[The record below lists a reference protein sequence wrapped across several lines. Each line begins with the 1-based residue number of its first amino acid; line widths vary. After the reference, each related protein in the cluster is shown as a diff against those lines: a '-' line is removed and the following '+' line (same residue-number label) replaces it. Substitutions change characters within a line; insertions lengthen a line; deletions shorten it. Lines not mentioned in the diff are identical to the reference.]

1 MATRKAVAPPPPP
14 PGFEII
20 PASVP
25 PPPPGFELID
35 GATPVNPYQ
44 HPGGAKPAPYRTIK
58 EREDAAIEAI
68 PPALAVVATLPVSG
82 PAAFGGLALRGF
94 GGLVRAALARAG
106 TAAVAGG
113 VGSALASNVQL
124 MRDTPNKP
132 KDSREIVTRALSS
145 AAFEGGTQL
154 GSEVVG
160 AIPGALMAGAGRIV
174 KAAPKS
180 TGGQRF
186 FRAKWD
192 ALAKAQ
198 DATRE
203 AKSEA
208 ANEIVNTLSAHAEP
222 HEVGEIGADAVKKFF
237 DDTFRAK
244 EREQYVAFQDALKG
258 SKIDYTDVAYDLIAL
273 ENARPKAKGGLSK
286 FTEADAEW
294 ADLID
299 RMRKGQKAKVVPTDK
314 GASRVTGV
322 LGEELAPE
330 RVGKFRI
337 EPAPNAVERGDA
349 VVVARSAV
357 SQRLHD
363 VRSTGGYTREYV
375 EGLERTLSALDR
387 KIKDAAF
394 DVDPVLA
401 AGYSELLKFSGS
413 RREMLKQAFVQM
425 ASKRQGDLAKN
436 LLVAGHPEWVNTF
449 RTMMAEGAV
458 SPADFAKVQRAGV
471 ESLLLR
477 TKGTGE
483 KVLDLENFATRL
495 DATGAAGRRL
505 FSDPN
510 AKRLVDNLREMSL
523 ELKAMPKTPQQA
535 GIPYTGTVESKLGE
549 IAASA
554 VGFKLT
560 NIVFLPR
567 EAYAMMNKA
576 IVKVA
581 DNPQAYRK
589 LMAAVRA
596 AKTAGKVSPTAA
608 NLAAD
613 AFRTAN
619 VYDSV
624 KGLFEPQ
631 MAPAHEVQR

>member
-1 MATRKAVAPPPPP
+1 MPKYEAVDLPKKYEAVDL
-14 PGFEII
+14 G
-20 PASVP
+20 S
-25 PPPPGFELID
+25 
-35 GATPVNPYQ
+35 ATPVNPYQ
-44 HPGGAKPAPYRTIK
+44 HPRGGSGAPYTQT
-58 EREDAAIEAI
+58 REEKIDTALTALPAVAAT
-68 PPALAVVATLPVSG
+68 VATLPVSG
-82 PAAFGGLALRGF
+82 PAAFGGLAATGF
-94 GGLVRAALARAG
+94 RGLVQSALLRTAIGANAGGTGSLIASGLQTAMGTPGKPAGIKDAAMRAA
-106 TAAVAGG
+106 TSAAV
-113 VGSALASNVQL
+113 
-124 MRDTPNKP
+124 
-132 KDSREIVTRALSS
+132 
-145 AAFEGGTQL
+145 EGGTQL
-154 GSEVVG
+154 GGEVLG

-208 ANEIVNTLSAHAEP
+208 ASEIVNTLSAHVEP
-222 HEVGEIGADAVKKFF
+222 HEVGEIGADAAKKFR
-237 DDTFRAK
+237 DTFRAK
-244 EREQYVAFQDALKG
+244 EREQYAAFEAALSDKT
-258 SKIDYTDVAYDLIAL
+258 IDYRDIADGILKL
-273 ENARPKAKGGLSK
+273 EARRPVAKGGLKAISDADSK
-286 FTEADAEW
+286 WYSIVDA
-294 ADLID
+294 
-299 RMRKGQKAKVVPTDK
+299 MREGQKAKVVPTDK

-349 VVVARSAV
+349 VVRARSAI

-363 VRSTGGYTREYV
+363 LESGKLGLAEGYTKEYV
-375 EGLERTLSALDR
+375 DGLRDLLRGLDD
-387 KIKDAAF
+387 KITTAAYEKDPLLG
-394 DVDPVLA
+394 V
-401 AGYSELLKFSGS
+401 GYKSLKEFSGS
-413 RREMLKQAFVQM
+413 HREVLKQSFVQM

-510 AKRLVDNLREMSL
+510 SKRLVNNLREMSL

-596 AKTAGKVSPTAA
+596 AKTAGKVSPTVA

>member
-1 MATRKAVAPPPPP
+1 MPKYEAVDLPKKYEAVDL
-14 PGFEII
+14 G
-20 PASVP
+20 S
-25 PPPPGFELID
+25 
-35 GATPVNPYQ
+35 ATPVNPYQ
-44 HPGGAKPAPYRTIK
+44 HPRGGSGAPYTQT
-58 EREDAAIEAI
+58 REEKIDTALTALPAVAAT
-68 PPALAVVATLPVSG
+68 VATLPVSG
-82 PAAFGGLALRGF
+82 PAAFGGLAATGF
-94 GGLVRAALARAG
+94 RGLVQSALLRTAIGANAGGTGSLIASGLQTAMGTPGKPAGIKDAAIRAA
-106 TAAVAGG
+106 TSAAV
-113 VGSALASNVQL
+113 
-124 MRDTPNKP
+124 
-132 KDSREIVTRALSS
+132 
-145 AAFEGGTQL
+145 EGGTQL
-154 GSEVVG
+154 GGEVLG

-186 FRAKWD
+186 FKAKWD

-208 ANEIVNTLSAHAEP
+208 ASEIVNTLSAHVEP
-222 HEVGEIGADAVKKFF
+222 HEVGEIGADAVKKFG
-237 DDTFRAK
+237 DTFRAK

-258 SKIDYTDVAYDLIAL
+258 SKIDYTDVADDLIAL

-299 RMRKGQKAKVVPTDK
+299 RMRKGQKAKVHRTSEGVVGFEVDGEVIDPGVPS
-314 GASRVTGV
+314 GIRV
-322 LGEELAPE
+322 
-330 RVGKFRI
+330 KK
-337 EPAPNAVERGDA
+337 APNSAEAGDA

-413 RREMLKQAFVQM
+413 RREVLKQSFVQM

-510 AKRLVDNLREMSL
+510 SKRLVDNLREMSL
-523 ELKAMPKTPQQA
+523 ELKSMPKTPQQA

-596 AKTAGKVSPTAA
+596 AKTAGKVSPTVA

>member
-1 MATRKAVAPPPPP
+1 MPKYEAVDLPKKYEAVDL
-14 PGFEII
+14 G
-20 PASVP
+20 S
-25 PPPPGFELID
+25 
-35 GATPVNPYQ
+35 ATPVNPYQ

-154 GSEVVG
+154 GGEVLG
-160 AIPGALMAGAGRIV
+160 AIPGALVAGAGRIA

-186 FRAKWD
+186 FKAKWD

-198 DATRE
+198 DATHE

-208 ANEIVNTLSAHAEP
+208 ASEIVNTLSAHVEP
-222 HEVGEIGADAVKKFF
+222 HEVGEIGADAAKKFR
-237 DDTFRAK
+237 DTFRAK
-244 EREQYVAFQDALKG
+244 EREQYAAFEAALSDKT
-258 SKIDYTDVAYDLIAL
+258 IDYRDIADGILKL
-273 ENARPKAKGGLSK
+273 EARRPVAKGGLKALSD
-286 FTEADAEW
+286 ADSQWYAVVD
-294 ADLID
+294 A
-299 RMRKGQKAKVVPTDK
+299 MREGQKAKVVPLDK

-349 VVVARSAV
+349 VVRARSAI

-363 VRSTGGYTREYV
+363 LDSGRLGLAEGYTKEYV
-375 EGLERTLSALDR
+375 DGLRDLLRGLDD
-387 KIKDAAF
+387 KITAAAYEKDPLLG
-394 DVDPVLA
+394 V
-401 AGYSELLKFSGS
+401 GYKSLKEFSGS
-413 RREMLKQAFVQM
+413 HREVLKQSFVQM

-510 AKRLVDNLREMSL
+510 SKRLVNNLREMSL

-596 AKTAGKVSPTAA
+596 AKTAGKVSPTVA